1 MKYLVTLSI
10 VVLVHLIS
18 FSQQT
23 FVYKTSAEVDY
34 ESIKLDEVKKLMR
47 NVESELDE
55 NKFILS
61 VLDNQS
67 QFSVSEALNKD
78 SQNLQALKIAEA
90 MSYVSDQWFYDSSNG
105 SLYLQTSFMNQIFN
119 VQFKELPRWQIKNE
133 HKVIGKYKV
142 TKAVTIRKFIGS
154 NGVKEKEI
162 EAWFCKDIS
171 VPHGP
176 MGAVGLPGL
185 VVQLRLQNTI
195 YTLDSVE
202 NTVNSLKKVNQ
213 NEVISSEK
221 FYNLVDEKLQNYR

>member
-1 MKYLVTLSI
+1 MKNLITLLII
-10 VVLVHLIS
+10 VFFQLTS

-23 FVYKTSAEVDY
+23 FIYKTSAEIDY
-34 ESIKLDEVKKLMR
+34 KSIKLDEVKKLMR

-67 QFSVSEALNKD
+67 QFSVSAALNKD

-90 MSYVSDQWFYDSSNG
+90 MSYVSDQWFYNSSNG

-142 TKAVTIRKFIGS
+142 TKAVTTRKFIGS

-162 EAWFCKDIS
+162 EAWFCKDIPVS
-171 VPHGP
+171 HGP

-202 NTVNSLKKVNQ
+202 NAVSPLKKVNQ

-221 FYNLVDEKLQNYR
+221 FYDLVDEKLQKYR

>member
-1 MKYLVTLSI
+1 MRYFIIL
-10 VVLVHLIS
+10 LIS
-18 FSQQT
+18 FQCFSQQT
-23 FVYKTSAEVDY
+23 FVYKTSAEIDY

-47 NVESELDE
+47 NVESELGE

-67 QFSVSEALNKD
+67 QFSVSAALNKD

-90 MSYVSDQWFYDSSNG
+90 MSYVSDQWFYNSFNG
-105 SLYLQTSFMNQIFN
+105 SLYLQTSFINQIFN

-142 TKAVTIRKFIGS
+142 TKVVTTRKFIGS

-162 EAWFCKDIS
+162 EAWFCKDIPVS
-171 VPHGP
+171 HGP

-221 FYNLVDEKLQNYR
+221 FYDLVDEKLQNYR

>member
-1 MKYLVTLSI
+1 MKYLVTLLII
-10 VVLVHLIS
+10 VFVQLTS

-47 NVESELDE
+47 NVESKLDE

-67 QFSVSEALNKD
+67 QFSVSEALSKD

-90 MSYVSDQWFYDSSNG
+90 MSYVSDQWFYNSSNG

-142 TKAVTIRKFIGS
+142 TKAVTTRKFIGS

-162 EAWFCKDIS
+162 EAWFCKDIPVS
-171 VPHGP
+171 HGP

-202 NTVNSLKKVNQ
+202 NTVNPLKKFHQ

-221 FYNLVDEKLQNYR
+221 FYDLVDEKLQNYR